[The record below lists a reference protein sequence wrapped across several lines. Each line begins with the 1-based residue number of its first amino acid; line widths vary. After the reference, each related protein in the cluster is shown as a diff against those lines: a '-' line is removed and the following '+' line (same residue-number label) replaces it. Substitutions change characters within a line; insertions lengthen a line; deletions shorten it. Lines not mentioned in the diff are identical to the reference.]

1 MWKEKMIEKENLL
14 DSLDKKTC
22 EQVMHDLHMCIDDW
36 SRQDLDTKAAVV
48 TLARFCVE
56 LSFKFSH
63 TPYDAMQ
70 LLSTVVMDNIESYEH
85 EELMQLLI
93 QPRDQKKVIH

>member
-1 MWKEKMIEKENLL
+1 MKKKNDRKEKFIRFFR
-14 DSLDKKTC
+14 KKTC

-93 QPRDQKKVIH
+93 QPRDQKKEIH

>member
-1 MWKEKMIEKENLL
+1 MWKEKMIDKENSL
-14 DSLDKKTC
+14 DSLDEKTC
-22 EQVMHDLHMCIDDW
+22 DQVMHDLHMCIDDW

-70 LLSTVVMDNIESYEH
+70 LLSTVVMDNLESYEH

>member
-1 MWKEKMIEKENLL
+1 MWKEKMIDKENSL
-14 DSLDKKTC
+14 DSLDERTC
-22 EQVMHDLHMCIDDW
+22 DQVMQDLHMCIDDW

-48 TLARFCVE
+48 TLARFCVV

-70 LLSTVVMDNIESYEH
+70 LLSTVVMDNLESYEH